1 MQLENF
7 EKWFPFKNAAA
18 MYYIE
23 NISYDDG
30 IKIRF
35 TDANGYGN
43 IKTVKTFVAHFQN
56 SVSYFEVDETYSDG
70 FWVDNPSKAWTF
82 YKTKKSP
89 YSDYLNQN
97 SIFAATISNP
107 IHYVFVTV
115 ESIFHIISTDEP
127 AFLL

>member
-89 YSDYLNQN
+89 FKSEFYICCNNFKPYSLCFCY
-97 SIFAATISNP
+97 SGKYISYNF
-107 IHYVFVTV
+107 Y
-115 ESIFHIISTDEP
+115 
-127 AFLL
+127 